1 LAVEKHN
8 IVHKNPLALGTKR
21 GIAVKSDVDG
31 GWERSEPIELVY
43 KKLPLSNVSAVQT
56 HMKLPKKMTG
66 LEIVPS
72 D

>member
-1 LAVEKHN
+1 MLHN
-8 IVHKNPLALGTKR
+8 
-21 GIAVKSDVDG
+21 VDG

>member
-1 LAVEKHN
+1 MLHIMYIVYYKQHN
-8 IVHKNPLALGTKR
+8 
-21 GIAVKSDVDG
+21 VDG

-43 KKLPLSNVSAVQT
+43 KKLPLSNVLAVQT

>member
-1 LAVEKHN
+1 MLHIMYIVYYKQHN
-8 IVHKNPLALGTKR
+8 
-21 GIAVKSDVDG
+21 VDG

-43 KKLPLSNVSAVQT
+43 KKLPLSNVLAVADS
-56 HMKLPKKMTG
+56 HEVFNKMTG

>member
-1 LAVEKHN
+1 MLHN
-8 IVHKNPLALGTKR
+8 
-21 GIAVKSDVDG
+21 VDG

-43 KKLPLSNVSAVQT
+43 KKLPLSNVLAVADS
-56 HMKLPKKMTG
+56 HEVFNKMTG

>member
-1 LAVEKHN
+1 MLHIMYIVYYKQHN
-8 IVHKNPLALGTKR
+8 
-21 GIAVKSDVDG
+21 VDG

-56 HMKLPKKMTG
+56 HMKLPKKTTG